1 MSADSLQ
8 HLQHYFGYDA
18 FLDNQENIIDDILA
32 GNDLCVIMP
41 TGAGKSLCYQ
51 LPALIR
57 RSFTIVVSPLIS
69 LMKDQV
75 TSLTER
81 RISAA
86 CINTTISA
94 EEQFKIMRDA
104 AAGFVTLLYVAPERF
119 LTNSFRNFLRDNP
132 PDMLV
137 VDEAHC
143 ISQWGHDFRPSY
155 LQLGKVAEEYAI
167 KQVCAFTATA
177 TKKVREDI
185 LTQLKRPQMRLCVAG
200 FKRPNLAFSVNRLSS
215 TDEKNKMLA
224 TLLEKHMPTIIYA
237 STRKTVEMLQAEFG
251 CIGYHAGMSDE
262 DRNLA
267 QERFMS
273 EKTPVLAATNAFGMG
288 IDRHDVRRVIHYNI
302 PGSIEAYYQ
311 EAGRAGRDGE
321 PAECILFSGYSDVHV
336 QEYLIELNNPEKSL
350 VEDVYHDL
358 LCLALKEKSTQV
370 TISAADIKDRV
381 PDAKSEGQVST
392 ALNILEQYGYISR
405 AYSAGIVSF
414 RFNGNVKKLCKEHE
428 AEATQR
434 SRFIHRFLNDPPRAK
449 MKGGRYSLHDL
460 AVISGLPE
468 ANVRRVLAALNH
480 SVLEYAPV
488 RGIENTELLKPE
500 ENELNIDFA
509 EYDRKRELDLER
521 LDDMKHYVSTPQCRQ
536 AYLIS
541 YFGEETNGWT
551 CGTCDHCSNRTSAT
565 RELTT
570 NERTTVEIILLTV
583 KAFNGQFGR
592 GRISQML
599 AGIRSAESSRSGTD
613 DNACFGILASLK
625 QNTIMSYM
633 RELEEAGFLE
643 RTGNPE
649 YPCVGISARGENF
662 LQNKGPLRLALPKLK
677 GHGPTKA
684 ARATAEKALTD
695 RPLYEYLRDL
705 RNKLAWKNHVEP
717 YMILPDRTLRALA
730 SSRPRSLA
738 EAEGIPGIGV
748 VKLHAVVPKFLDAI
762 SKWEKNEDF

>member
-1 MSADSLQ
+1 MSSDSQKALQ
-8 HLQHYFGYDA
+8 HFFGYDA
-18 FLDNQENIIDDILA
+18 FLDNQESIIDDILA

-51 LPALIR
+51 LPALMR
-57 RSFTIVVSPLIS
+57 HSFTVVVLPLIS

-81 RISAA
+81 RIPAA

-94 EEQFKIMRDA
+94 DEQFKIMRDA
-104 AAGFVTLLYVAPERF
+104 AAGYVDLLYVAPERF
-119 LTNSFRNFLRDNP
+119 QTNSFRNFLRDNP

-155 LQLGKVAEEYAI
+155 LNLGKAAEEFAI
-167 KQVCAFTATA
+167 RQVCAFTATA

-185 LTQLKRPQMRLCVAG
+185 LMQLRRPQMRLHVAG
-200 FKRPNLAFSVNRLSS
+200 FKRPNLAFSVNRLSG
-215 TDEKNKMLA
+215 TDEKNRMLS
-224 TLLEKHMPTIIYA
+224 TLLQKQMPTIIYA

-350 VEDVYHDL
+350 IKDVYHEL
-358 LCLALKEKSTQV
+358 LDMAMREKTTQI

-414 RFNGNVKKLCKEHE
+414 RFNGSAKKLCKEHE

-434 SRFIHRFLNDPPRAK
+434 SIFIHRFLNDPPRAK
-449 MKGGRYSLHDL
+449 MKGGRYSLRDL
-460 AVISGLPE
+460 SAITGLPE
-468 ANVRRVLAALNH
+468 PNVRRVLAALNH

-488 RGIENTELLKPE
+488 RGIENTQLLKPE
-500 ENELNIDFA
+500 ESELNIDFA

-521 LDDMKHYVSTPQCRQ
+521 LDDVKHYVSTHKCRQ
-536 AYLIS
+536 AYLVS
-541 YFGEETNGWT
+541 YFGEGIGDWT
-551 CGTCDHCSNRTSAT
+551 CGTCDHCSSTTSNM

-570 NERTTVEIILLTV
+570 NERTTVEIILLAV

-599 AGIRSAESSRSGTD
+599 AGIRSAESTRSATD

-625 QNTIMSYM
+625 QNNIMSYL
-633 RELEEAGFLE
+633 RELENAGLIE
-643 RTGNPE
+643 RIGNPE
-649 YPCVGISARGENF
+649 YPCLGISDEGERF
-662 LQNKGPLRLALPKLK
+662 LREKGPLQLALPELK
-677 GHGPTKA
+677 VHGSSKA
-684 ARATAEKALTD
+684 ARAKAQKAMTD
-695 RPLYEYLRDL
+695 QPLYEHLRDL
-705 RNKLAWKNHVEP
+705 RNKLANRNHVEP
-717 YMILPDRTLRALA
+717 YMILTDRALRGLA
-730 SSRPRSLA
+730 SIRPRSLA
-738 EAEGIPGIGV
+738 EAEGISGIGP
-748 VKLHAVVPKFLDAI
+748 VKLHAVVPRFLEAI
-762 SKWEKNEDF
+762 AKWEKNGD